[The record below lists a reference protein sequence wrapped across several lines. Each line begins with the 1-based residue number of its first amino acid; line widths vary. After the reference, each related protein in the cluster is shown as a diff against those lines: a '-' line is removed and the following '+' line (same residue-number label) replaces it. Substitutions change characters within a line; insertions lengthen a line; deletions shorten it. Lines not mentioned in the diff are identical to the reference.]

1 MQYLAPS
8 QRVLAV
14 SMHLASSHMVFD
26 VLGVTFR
33 TGLDNSYNATSGA
46 MGTTSFPR
54 RLARICV
61 VICNGVD
68 GATHTARRLR
78 GRHTLVWSGM
88 VVLDDEGGA
97 AMVGAILNQWS
108 AEAGRSA
115 ERSDEPIAA
124 SCFDDLLFDKIAT
137 GSLRLAIKCPNPINP
152 AV

>member
-1 MQYLAPS
+1 
-8 QRVLAV
+8 
-14 SMHLASSHMVFD
+14 MVFD
-26 VLGVTFR
+26 VLGVAFR
-33 TGLDNSYNATSGA
+33 TGHDNSYNATSGA
-46 MGTTSFPR
+46 MGATSLPR

-78 GRHTLVWSGM
+78 ERRALVWTST

-108 AEAGRSA
+108 TEAGRSA
-115 ERSDEPIAA
+115 ERSSGPIAA
-124 SCFDDLLFDKIAT
+124 SCFDDLLFDKFAA
-137 GSLRLAIKCPNPINP
+137 GSLRQAIKCPNPINP